1 MKVWYWHWAIIL
13 LYAVQFTRS
22 HLTILI
28 AQNNGNDTEC
38 LKNNFSTPC
47 QTLKYVLQ
55 HVLVSNETFVD
66 INFVEDYRFLIDH
79 PLYIHTGKNR
89 SLRLR
94 MFSKLSAYD
103 IELTCSGHALRMF
116 DLYGQKLILEFHNI
130 TFDNCCQS
138 HHPNFEDVMP
148 VISVNN
154 TRKVAFYS
162 CIFQNNL
169 CGAFFAVNSDIYIE
183 YSRFQNN
190 SISKIFNQRTFQ
202 TKDMSTFSGGVGVLF
217 QNEQRE
223 MSINI
228 SHSRFIDN
236 HVHCDYSKYYAAQN
250 QPNAVK
256 NGGAI
261 HVTFRNKSKSLTKIV
276 ITSCYFKGNKATFGG
291 ALLIELFGKTLH
303 NKIFISSSQFVDNKG
318 SQAGGGFVL
327 SIWDLSAKTELTMV
341 GTNFTE
347 NWSKNGG
354 ALYVFIHSN
363 YSSRQVIKEIFLFKQ
378 VQFISNLGP
387 SASSVTI
394 ASHLFGPLST
404 NQLTVFEDCLFI
416 NNTSPGLNGYAYMG
430 SFVVD
435 RVNIRFQGRNTFAG
449 NSIFG
454 AIYFSNSYISVQ
466 GNLHF
471 LENIG
476 LRGAGIS
483 LQNSQ
488 IVVYPGADLLFQNN
502 HAAFGGG
509 AIYVATNIVYHVG
522 VIRNQ
527 FCFLVYSERDK
538 LNPNE
543 WNVSINIEYDT

>member
-22 HLTILI
+22 HLTVLI

-38 LKNNFSTPC
+38 LNNNFSTPC
-47 QTLKYVLQ
+47 QTLKFVLQ
-55 HVLVSNETFVD
+55 HVLVSHETFVD

-148 VISVNN
+148 AISANN
-154 TRKVAFYS
+154 TQKVAFYS
-162 CIFQNNL
+162 CTFQNNL
-169 CGAFFAVNSDIYIE
+169 CGAFFAVNSDIHIE
-183 YSRFQNN
+183 YSRFQSN
-190 SISKIFNQRTFQ
+190 SIATIFNQRTFQ
-202 TKDMSTFSGGVGVLF
+202 TKDMSTFSAGVGILF
-217 QNEQRE
+217 QTDEQRE

-228 SHSRFIDN
+228 SHSVFIDN
-236 HVHCDYSKYYAAQN
+236 HVHYDDSKYYAAQN

-261 HVTFRNKSKSLTKIV
+261 HVTFRDKSKNWTKIV
-276 ITSCYFKGNKATFGG
+276 ITSCYFKGNNATFGG
-291 ALLIELFGKTLH
+291 ALLIELFGKTLR
-303 NKIFISSSQFVDNKG
+303 NKILVSSSQFVGNKG
-318 SQAGGGFVL
+318 GQAGGGFVL
-327 SIWDLSAKTELTMV
+327 LIWDLSAKTELTMV

-354 ALYVFIHSN
+354 ALYVFIHSI
-363 YSSRQVIKEIFLFKQ
+363 YSSRQAKKERFFFKQ
-378 VQFISNLGP
+378 VQFIRNSGP
-387 SASSVTI
+387 SASSVAI
-394 ASHLFGPLST
+394 ASRLFGPLST

-416 NNTSPGLNGYAYMG
+416 NNTTPGLNGYGYMA

-435 RVNIRFQGRNTFAG
+435 RVNITFQGKNTFARNG
-449 NSIFG
+449 YLG
-454 AIYFSNSYISVQ
+454 AIYFSNSYIIFR
-466 GNLHF
+466 GNVNF
-471 LENIG
+471 LRNIG
-476 LRGAGIS
+476 LRGAGMS

-502 HAAFGGG
+502 HASFGGG
-509 AIYVATNIVYHVG
+509 AIYVATNIVYRFDA
-522 VIRNQ
+522 IRNQ
-527 FCFLVYSERDK
+527 FCFLVYSESDK
-538 LNPNE
+538 FPSK
-543 WNVSINIEYDT
+543 WKVSINTEYGN